1 MAVKLGFNG
10 ATTMRASLLE
20 DVRVC
25 KKVGFEYFELRDV
38 KLRDLLKT
46 RSLDEIR
53 AFIKDFAVQPI
64 AMNSLELTLRNE
76 EEFREVLDKARTLCE
91 YSSTL
96 GCPVLIV
103 VPSFLETSFA
113 WPSQEEIK
121 KDTCSKLYRLEEVAR
136 PYGVKIAFEFLGFA
150 NSSVNTLSFCHEIV
164 KELNSPNIGMTID
177 AFHFFL
183 SNEPL
188 SVFDTIDPKKIFLVH
203 IADAEG
209 VPRSQ
214 LTDAHRT
221 IPGDGVIPLR
231 PFVRKLQEVGY
242 QGVFSIELFNPKY
255 WEQDPKEVASL
266 CYQRMKELF
275 SDLEGGIPCSV

>member
-1 MAVKLGFNG
+1 MKLGFNG

-25 KKVGFEYFELRDV
+25 REVGFEYFELRDN
-38 KLRDLLKT
+38 KLKDLLRT
-46 RSLDEIR
+46 RSLNEIR
-53 AFIKDFAVQPI
+53 AFIEDFAVQPI
-64 AMNSLELTLRNE
+64 AMNSLEKATLRNR
-76 EEFREVLDKARTLCE
+76 EEFCEVLDRARTLCE

-96 GCPVLIV
+96 GCPLLIV
-103 VPSFLETSFA
+103 VPSFLETSSL
-113 WPSQEEIK
+113 WPSREEVK
-121 KDTCSKLYRLEEVAR
+121 RDACSTLYKLEEVAR

-164 KELNSPNIGMTID
+164 EELNNPNIGITID

-183 SNEPL
+183 SNESL
-188 SVFDTIDPKKIFLVH
+188 SVLDTIDPKRIFLIH
-203 IADAEG
+203 IADAED

-221 IPGDGVIPLR
+221 IPGDGVIPLKS
-231 PFVRKLQEVGY
+231 FVRKLQEIGY

-255 WEQDPKEVASL
+255 WGQDPRKVASL